1 MTLVRE
7 ALVPDPKVLPA
18 AASAQEAGELLT
30 RPEVRAVLVVDG
42 DRLVGVVTCE
52 VLVERVVAAGR
63 DSRTTAVGEV
73 AAEVTLTAQPDMAVE
88 DAYRLMEE
96 QDVERLPVTDD
107 GRLVGVLSRSALTR
121 RLAED
126 EPSDDEP
133 PGDEPEPTTS

>member
-7 ALVPDPKVLPA
+7 AMLTDPKALPA
-18 AASAQEAGELLT
+18 TASVQEAGELLT

-42 DRLVGVVTCE
+42 ERLVGVVTCE
-52 VLVERVVAAGR
+52 GLVERVVAAGR
-63 DSRTTAVGEV
+63 DPRSTSVGDVAEPVAV
-73 AAEVTLTAQPDMAVE
+73 TAQPDMPVE

-96 QDVERLPVTDD
+96 KDVERLPVTED

-126 EPSDDEP
+126 EPP
-133 PGDEPEPTTS
+133 APELAGA

>member
-7 ALVPDPKVLPA
+7 AMLTDPKALPA
-18 AASAQEAGELLT
+18 TASVQEAGELLT

-42 DRLVGVVTCE
+42 ERLVGVVTCE
-52 VLVERVVAAGR
+52 GLVERVVAAGR
-63 DSRTTAVGEV
+63 DPRSTSVGDVAEPVAV
-73 AAEVTLTAQPDMAVE
+73 TAQPDMPVE

-96 QDVERLPVTDD
+96 EDVERLPVTED

-126 EPSDDEP
+126 EPPDQA
-133 PGDEPEPTTS
+133 PELAT